1 MTQEIAASMMIALA
15 LLLLG
20 LAWWGWHNRRRRF
33 HHLEGALIRELPG
46 SPPLLSF
53 DGLYVATTVADK
65 PMDRIPVG
73 PLSFR
78 AKARFSLHPEG
89 MVIGAQGEAPVL
101 LDAKAGIQ
109 AGLATWTID
118 RVVEPEGLVM
128 IRWNLGETEVDSYLR
143 VTETNPNAIVDAVNS
158 MRGIAE

>member
-15 LLLLG
+15 LVLLG

-33 HHLEGALIRELPG
+33 HHLEGALVRDLPG
-46 SPPLLSF
+46 SASVLSF

-78 AKARFSLHPEG
+78 AKAKFSLHPEG
-89 MVIGAQGEAPVL
+89 VVVGAQGETPIL
-101 LDAKAGIQ
+101 LDAKGGIQ

-128 IRWNLGETEVDSYLR
+128 IRWNLGGTEVDSYLR
-143 VTETNPNAIVDAVNS
+143 ITETHPNAIVDAVNS
-158 MRGIAE
+158 LRGRAE

>member
-15 LLLLG
+15 IVLLG

-33 HHLEGALIRELPG
+33 RHLEGALVRQLPA
-46 SPPLLSF
+46 SPSLLSF
-53 DGLYVATTVADK
+53 DGLYVATTVAHQ

-78 AKARFSLHPEG
+78 AKARFSIHPEG
-89 MVIGAQGEAPVL
+89 VVLGAQGETPVV
-101 LDAKAGIQ
+101 LDSGGGITAGR
-109 AGLATWTID
+109 ATWTID

-128 IRWNLGETEVDSYLR
+128 IRWNLGGTDVDSYLR
-143 VTETNPNAIVDAVNS
+143 IVESDASAVIETINS
-158 MRGIAE
+158 LRRKAE